1 MDKAKKI
8 RVRDED
14 FPVEVAF
21 WEANKEALTQQY
33 PGKYLIIRGEEVRE
47 VLDTIEE
54 VRLADQQEL
63 MDNPALVRHVDDGKT
78 IYYSYFQATDHA

>member
-1 MDKAKKI
+1 MAETNKTRI
-8 RVRDED
+8 LDED

-21 WEANKEALTQQY
+21 WEANKEELRKQY
-33 PGKYLIIRGEEVRE
+33 LGKYLIIRGEEVQQ

-63 MDNPALVRHVDDGKT
+63 MDNPALVRYVNNGETEFSPFSWEMDR
-78 IYYSYFQATDHA
+78 A